1 VENGTTLDDGSQDG
15 GSREQVKSRKRQRV
29 VIVGAGFAGFN
40 AARELSRLVGAT
52 TEIVVINSTDYF
64 LYLPLMPQVAG
75 GLVEPA
81 HVCASLPRRL
91 PKVRFVLG
99 TVQHVD
105 AQAKTVRWAG
115 PDGSSGEMGYDR
127 VILTAGSV
135 NKLLPIPGVADY
147 AHGFRSIAEAM
158 FLRDEIT
165 RQLELA
171 SVATDPGERA
181 ARCTFVVVGAGYT
194 GTEVAAQGQ
203 LLTTRLA
210 KTMPGLAGQRIRW
223 MLLDTA
229 PRLLPELDPRLSTTA
244 DRVLRGRGVEV
255 RTGQSVTKAT
265 PDCVILSTGEE
276 VPTKCL
282 IWCVGVRPDPLM
294 EGLALKTERGRL
306 VVDKFMAV
314 PGASYVYACGDCAA
328 VPDLTRPGLVCGM
341 TAQHAVRQGKQ
352 VGRNVAASLGKGIA
366 KPYMHRDEGFLVDLG
381 GTAAAANP
389 LNIPLSGP
397 AANAVTRGYHLYSMA
412 GNRLRVLGDWTLN
425 TVTKPEA
432 ISFDTITAASVPL
445 DVNQPRA

>member
-1 VENGTTLDDGSQDG
+1 MAQSQVLEKAVPEKAG
-15 GSREQVKSRKRQRV
+15 KRDCV

-40 AARELSRLVGAT
+40 AARELSNLVGDT

-81 HVCASLPRRL
+81 HVCVSLPQRL

-99 TVQHVD
+99 TVRHVD
-105 AQAKTVRWAG
+105 PERKMVRWVG
-115 PDGSSGEMGYDR
+115 PDGSSGEIGYDR

-135 NKLLPIPGVADY
+135 NKLLPIPGIADY

-171 SVATDPGERA
+171 AVATDPAERD

-194 GTEVAAQGQ
+194 GTEVVAQGQ

-210 KTMPGLAGQRIRW
+210 KKMPGLAGQQIRW

-229 PRLLPELDPRLSTTA
+229 PRLLPELDPRLSRTA
-244 DRVLRGRGVEV
+244 DRVLRRRGVEV
-255 RTGQSVTKAT
+255 RTGQSVTKAM
-265 PDCVILSTGEE
+265 PDYVILSTGET

-282 IWCVGVRPDPLM
+282 IWCVGVRPDPLVD
-294 EGLALKTERGRL
+294 GINLKTDRGRL
-306 VVDKFMAV
+306 VVDEFMSV
-314 PGASYVYACGDCAA
+314 PGAPDNYACGDCAA
-328 VPDLTRPGLVCGM
+328 VPDVTRPGQVCGM

-352 VGRNVAASLGKGIA
+352 VARNVAASLGKGTA
-366 KPYMHRDEGFLVDLG
+366 KRYEHHDEGFLVDLG
-381 GTAAAANP
+381 GAAAAANP
-389 LNIPLSGP
+389 MNIPLSGP
-397 AANAVTRGYHLYSMA
+397 AANAITRGYHLTAMA

-425 TVTKPEA
+425 AVTRPEG
-432 ISFDTITAASVPL
+432 ISFEVVSAKSVPL
-445 DVNQPRA
+445 DPNKPRG